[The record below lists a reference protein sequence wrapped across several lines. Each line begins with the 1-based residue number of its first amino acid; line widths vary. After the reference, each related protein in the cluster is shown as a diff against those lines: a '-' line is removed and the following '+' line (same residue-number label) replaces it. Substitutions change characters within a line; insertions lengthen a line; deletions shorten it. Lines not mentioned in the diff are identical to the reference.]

1 MKSEEKKWIVIRT
14 LSRNEKK
21 VKVVLDKTDFENY
34 LPLIKTIR
42 IWSDRKKKIE
52 LPLFPGYI
60 FLYIRESNINFIYSI
75 PGVVGYIKFNNVAA
89 AVPEKDIIFI
99 RQLIEDEIDME
110 VSDEQY
116 KIGQKV
122 KINYRSLLDYE
133 GTIIEF
139 RGSKRFSVQIEALNK
154 TIILPAHY
162 LEFI

>member
-1 MKSEEKKWIVIRT
+1 
-14 LSRNEKK
+14 
-21 VKVVLDKTDFENY
+21 
-34 LPLIKTIR
+34 
-42 IWSDRKKKIE
+42 
-52 LPLFPGYI
+52 
-60 FLYIRESNINFIYSI
+60 
-75 PGVVGYIKFNNVAA
+75 
-89 AVPEKDIIFI
+89 
-99 RQLIEDEIDME
+99 ME

-162 LEFI
+162 LELI